1 MKIQKFNEFIN
12 EWDIRGHWGDERGSL
27 SHEFSRIVP
36 LSPGQKDGWTCT
48 QLIELDANGIETDTK
63 IDISDFLQLSRL
75 DKEEFNKRV
84 TFALYTLTHSSRI
97 DRKNY
102 RDEKHRYIFL
112 GKLGFIVKV
121 EEYAPT
127 GEKTETVKTYSPI
140 LSVKK
145 ESQGNQVWG
154 AIRGNKG
161 PTFLY
166 FKPKMS
172 VGAIEK
178 IGHHSYTSSEK
189 SYIDDAIYR
198 KNLWA
203 GIDFLHDEN
212 FVLTIPQVENWEELV
227 KKYADQGMKFE
238 FPTTAK
244 KYERNEE
251 LEKWKS
257 YMKGNETTFDIGT
270 ELWVKGFDIDA
281 IMAAK
286 KAGKELTEKP
296 MIEEIKTIV
305 ELDKVA
311 NTMSLATA
319 KGSISKKPLPKP
331 GETVEIVSNEKEGLR
346 KAGGLPENGTLIKLV
361 RVESYRNGKTEKG
374 VPRNKIYGPILD
386 YYVIL
391 SDGTKIVS
399 PL

>member
-1 MKIQKFNEFIN
+1 MKIQKFDEFIN
-12 EWDIRGHWGDERGSL
+12 EWDIRGHWGDERGSF

-84 TFALYTLTHSSRI
+84 SFALYALTHSSRI

-102 RDEKHRYIFL
+102 KDEKHRYIFL
-112 GKLGFIVKV
+112 GKLGFIVKN

-166 FKPKMS
+166 FKPKMT

-189 SYIDDAIYR
+189 RYVDDTIYR

-227 KKYADQGMKFE
+227 KKYADQGIKFE
-238 FPTTAK
+238 FPAAPK

-251 LEKWKS
+251 LEKWKA
-257 YMKGNETTFDIGT
+257 YMIKSTAIFDVGTKILVQVGENFDIRT
-270 ELWVKGFDIDA
+270 IAELNKVT
-281 IMAAK
+281 
-286 KAGKELTEKP
+286 GKMELLNAVTGGKSMKP
-296 MIEEIKTIV
+296 Y
-305 ELDKVA
+305 
-311 NTMSLATA
+311 
-319 KGSISKKPLPKP
+319 PKP
-331 GETVEIVSNEKEGLR
+331 GDVINIVAPEKTTIREDG
-346 KAGGLPENGTLIKLV
+346 KLPMTGALIKSI
-361 RVESYRNGKTEKG
+361 RVESASRSVKNEKG
-374 VPRNKIYGPILD
+374 VAKNGISGSIID
-386 YYVIL
+386 YFVF